1 MKDLTYAKYSF
12 TIYNIYLIIEIEVDI
27 MKKKNNA
34 FIKVV
39 AIIMIV
45 AMLASFVSIIVSL
58 F

>member
-1 MKDLTYAKYSF
+1 M
-12 TIYNIYLIIEIEVDI
+12 N
-27 MKKKNNA
+27 KKNNT

-39 AIIMIV
+39 AVIMIV

>member
-1 MKDLTYAKYSF
+1 MEDLTYAKYNF

-27 MKKKNNA
+27 MKKKNNI

>member
-1 MKDLTYAKYSF
+1 MKDLTYAKYNF

-27 MKKKNNA
+27 MKKKNNT

>member
-1 MKDLTYAKYSF
+1 M
-12 TIYNIYLIIEIEVDI
+12 N
-27 MKKKNNA
+27 KKSNT

>member
-1 MKDLTYAKYSF
+1 
-12 TIYNIYLIIEIEVDI
+12 